1 MIYAVAAIGPNGEL
15 GLNNKLIYHFSEDM
29 KRFKTLTWNR
39 NIYMG
44 YKTWESLPVEAL
56 PNRMNTVVLD
66 MERGISKKLQT
77 AMKNNDNLKVI
88 DESMFLALLE
98 IHSLS
103 SDVIVIIGGGRLYAQ
118 TQYYWSR
125 LYLTKFYEE
134 KQADTFF
141 PEVDYNNYTIKNF
154 QKQEDC
160 EFIDFYRIK

>member
-15 GLNNKLIYHFSEDM
+15 GLNNKLIYHSSEDM
-29 KRFKTLTWNR
+29 KRFKTCLLYTSPN
-39 NIYMG
+39 MG

-66 MERGISKKLQT
+66 MERGISKKLQL

-118 TQYYWSR
+118 TQYYWDR
-125 LYLTKFYEE
+125 LYLTRFYE
-134 KQADTFF
+134 KRQADTYFL
-141 PEVDYNNYTIKNF
+141 EIDYNNYTMKSF

-160 EFIDFYRIK
+160 EFIDFYRKK